1 MSLDERIALVV
12 SQTERTRAEI
22 AAHRAVWCREPIT
35 RTPINEQALRHAAA
49 AAAFNDSKQDLGKM
63 IT

>member
-1 MSLDERIALVV
+1 MTLDEQVAEVV
-12 SQTERTRAEI
+12 SQTERIRAEI

-35 RTPINEQALRHAAA
+35 RTPINEQASRHAAA